1 MVADIGLL
9 WWAMRASYRSGR
21 ESEHLRL
28 DAEGLELV
36 RIAAHG
42 PVRRTWIEPHW
53 ARVELEELGAD
64 QNRLWLT
71 APNPAG
77 STRVRHG
84 IGAFLSPGE
93 RVEIARVIEAG
104 LAADEPVAA
113 AFGPQA
119 AVIGAGVSG
128 DGEGAPEFPS
138 TSRPGCMRVLARQPT
153 ASTSSC
159 GSASSRSS
167 GTRPRARR
175 NGGRPSPSQPRSAWR
190 AAIHGS
196 VPR

>member
-1 MVADIGLL
+1 MHKPAIFDLELRPNRSMPQRQFWLMMAGVALIFLLMGVRFLLLGAWPILPFMVADIGLL

-53 ARVELEELGAD
+53 ARVELEELGQD

-71 APNPAG
+71 ARG
-77 STRVRHG
+77 VRHG
-84 IGAFLSPGE
+84 IGGFLSPGE

-104 LAADEPVAA
+104 LAV
-113 AFGPQA
+113 FRQGP
-119 AVIGAGVSG
+119 
-128 DGEGAPEFPS
+128 
-138 TSRPGCMRVLARQPT
+138 R
-153 ASTSSC
+153 
-159 GSASSRSS
+159 
-167 GTRPRARR
+167 
-175 NGGRPSPSQPRSAWR
+175 
-190 AAIHGS
+190 
-196 VPR
+196 